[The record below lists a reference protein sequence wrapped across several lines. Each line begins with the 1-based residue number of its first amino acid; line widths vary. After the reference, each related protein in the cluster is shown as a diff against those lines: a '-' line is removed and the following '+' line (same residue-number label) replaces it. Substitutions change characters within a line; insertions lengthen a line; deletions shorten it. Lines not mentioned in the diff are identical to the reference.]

1 MKSSADVVE
10 IPKTRIVAMIERLGH
25 AFPRYGQV
33 IAIGWIAAMKATE
46 YEAIPAGHFWEAE
59 PEHQDYLER
68 HPNGY
73 TCHFVRPAWKIA
85 S

>member
-1 MKSSADVVE
+1 MSGLWPGK
-10 IPKTRIVAMIERLGH
+10 IV
-25 AFPRYGQV
+25 
-33 IAIGWIAAMKATE
+33 TE
-46 YEAIPAGHFWEAE
+46 VSPAGPFWEAE

-73 TCHFVRPAWKIA
+73 TCHFIRPAWKIA